1 MGSSSK
7 KKSERQS
14 ETITKPTFDTP
25 EASQLLGSLTSDYSA
40 GGNQYTQDTAS
51 FLRNAMQ
58 AEQNPYAQQV
68 VDNMS
73 NSATR
78 DYLARLSDVRT
89 AGFRGGAGADY
100 INQAGLASDFT
111 NQLELNKANILLDA
125 FNKNRDYQM
134 TSAQTLGDVGSNQ
147 STLGINLLNT
157 LKGEQSNTQEKE
169 KTKASTAD
177 FGKIAAGVGTAML
190 SIVAL

>member
-1 MGSSSK
+1 MGSKSKSSTEK
-7 KKSERQS
+7 
-14 ETITKPTFDTP
+14 TGTTTTTPTFNTP
-25 EASQLLGSLTSDYSA
+25 ESQKLLGSLTSDYSG
-40 GGNQYTQDTAS
+40 GGNQYTRDTAS
-51 FLRNAMQ
+51 FLQGAMK

-78 DYLARLSDVRT
+78 DYAARLGDVRT

-157 LKGEQSNTQEKE
+157 LRGEQSDTKENTS
-169 KTKASTAD
+169 TKSSTTD
-177 FGKIAAGVGTAML
+177 FGKIAAGAGVA
-190 SIVAL
+190 IVAL

>member
-1 MGSSSK
+1 MGSKSKSSTAK
-7 KKSERQS
+7 
-14 ETITKPTFDTP
+14 TGTTTTTPTFNTP
-25 EASQLLGSLTSDYSA
+25 ESQKLLGSLTSDYSA

-51 FLRNAMQ
+51 FLRGAMK
-58 AEQNPYAQQV
+58 ADQNPYAQQV

-78 DYLARLSDVRT
+78 DYASRLSDVRT

-111 NQLELNKANILLDA
+111 NQLELNKSNILLDA

-147 STLGINLLNT
+147 AMLGLNLLNA
-157 LKGEQSNTQEKE
+157 LKGEQSNVKE
-169 KTKASTAD
+169 NTDTKSSTTD
-177 FGKIAAGVGTAML
+177 FGKIAAGVG
-190 SIVAL
+190 VAIIAL

>member
-7 KKSERQS
+7 KTSEKQS
-14 ETITKPTFDTP
+14 ETIAKPTFDTP
-25 EASQLLGSLTSDYSA
+25 EASRLLGSLTNDYSA

-51 FLRNAMQ
+51 FLRNAMT

-73 NSATR
+73 KAATR
-78 DYLARLSDVRT
+78 DYLSRLGDVRT

-111 NQLELNKANILLDA
+111 NQLELNKSNILLDA

-147 STLGINLLNT
+147 ATLGINLLNT
-157 LKGEQSNTQEKE
+157 LKGEQSNTKEKE
-169 KTKASTAD
+169 KTKSSSVD
-177 FGKIAAGVGTAML
+177 FGKIAAGVGTA
-190 SIVAL
+190 IVVL

>member
-1 MGSSSK
+1 MGSKSKSSTEK
-7 KKSERQS
+7 
-14 ETITKPTFDTP
+14 TGTTTTTPTFNTP
-25 EASQLLGSLTSDYSA
+25 ESQKLLGSLTSDYSE

-51 FLRNAMQ
+51 FLRGAMK

-78 DYLARLSDVRT
+78 DYASRLSDVRT

-111 NQLELNKANILLDA
+111 NQLELNKSNILLDA

-147 STLGINLLNT
+147 ATLGINLLNA
-157 LKGEQSNTQEKE
+157 LKGEQSNVNENT
-169 KTKASTAD
+169 KTKSSTTD
-177 FGKIAAGVGTAML
+177 FGKIAAGVG
-190 SIVAL
+190 VAIIAL

>member
-7 KKSERQS
+7 KSSEKQS
-14 ETITKPTFDTP
+14 ETIAKPTFDTP
-25 EASQLLGSLTSDYSA
+25 EASKLLGSLTSDYSA
-40 GGNQYTQDTAS
+40 GGNKYTQDTAG
-51 FLRNAMQ
+51 FLQNAMK

-73 NSATR
+73 NAATR
-78 DYLARLSDVRT
+78 DYSARLGEVRT
-89 AGFRGGAGADY
+89 GGFRGGAGADY

-111 NQLELNKANILLDA
+111 NQLELNKSNILLDA

-157 LKGEQSNTQEKE
+157 LKGEQSNTEEKE
-169 KTKASTAD
+169 KTKSSSVD
-177 FGKIAAGVGTAML
+177 FGKIAAGAGM
-190 SIVAL
+190 IVVL

>member
-1 MGSSSK
+1 MGSKSKSSAEK
-7 KKSERQS
+7 TGT
-14 ETITKPTFDTP
+14 TITTPTFNTP
-25 EASQLLGSLTSDYSA
+25 ESQKLLGSLTSDYSG

-51 FLRNAMQ
+51 FLRGAMK

-73 NSATR
+73 TAATR
-78 DYLARLSDVRT
+78 DYASRLGEVRT

-100 INQAGLASDFT
+100 INQAGLAADFT
-111 NQLELNKANILLDA
+111 NQLELNKSNILLDA

-157 LKGEQSNTQEKE
+157 LKGEQSDVKENT
-169 KTKASTAD
+169 KTKSSTMD
-177 FGKIAAGVGTAML
+177 FGKIAAGVGVG
-190 SIVAL
+190 IIAL